1 MYLDN
6 PALPVRF
13 SSKDAVVKLRETLK
27 KKGWAVSKPE
37 CTKIIYRPFWI
48 FYYEIFS
55 SKKNGEVKHLSSGNM
70 LLDAQNNTFTE
81 TEAIDLGNTTN
92 TLEKPEFKIEIEVQK
107 PSLRKEGAEKIAKLN
122 LASKFKTSVDNIAL
136 TNLKMLYF
144 PIWNAKVELDEKT
157 HNFLLNA
164 STGKMI
170 GSTQTPQKPQSV
182 SEIAGETLSELKDP
196 SAWITYTKEIISDAI
211 NFFSKSI
218 WRIVILI
225 LIIAIILFYLY

>member
-1 MYLDN
+1 
-6 PALPVRF
+6 
-13 SSKDAVVKLRETLK
+13 
-27 KKGWAVSKPE
+27 
-37 CTKIIYRPFWI
+37 
-48 FYYEIFS
+48 
-55 SKKNGEVKHLSSGNM
+55 M